1 MRAISQDTYGEVEV
15 LQLGDLPRPTIT
27 ATEVLVEVAA
37 AGLDRGTW
45 HVMRGKP
52 YLARL
57 ALGLRRPRARVPGLD
72 LAGTI
77 AEVGAE
83 VTGWAVGDDV
93 YGIGRGSFA
102 EYAVADPAKLSRRPA
117 GLSDEEAAVVP
128 VSGLTAW
135 QAVTRAGRVQA
146 GQRVLVTGASG
157 GVGTYAVQVA
167 AALGAEVT
175 GVCSAS
181 KAELVRSLGATH
193 VLDYAADDV
202 LAHGPYDVIIDIA
215 GNPSNKR
222 LRRALTPRGRAVIV
236 GGETGGALAG
246 GLGRPIRGVTRV
258 RRPPAEDRDVPVQGD
273 RRRPGPDHRADRVRP
288 GHAVRRHRVPAREG
302 RGRDVAPRL
311 GTDARQDRDRGR
323 RGARLTPDTPPRC
336 PGPAAES

>member
-246 GLGRPIRGVTRV
+246 GLGRPIRGSLASVARRQKIVMFLSRETGADLAPITELIESGQVTPSVDTVFPLEKVADAMSHLVSGRTRGKIAIAV
-258 RRPPAEDRDVPVQGD
+258 AEARD
-273 RRRPGPDHRADRVRP
+273 
-288 GHAVRRHRVPAREG
+288 
-302 RGRDVAPRL
+302 
-311 GTDARQDRDRGR
+311 
-323 RGARLTPDTPPRC
+323 
-336 PGPAAES
+336 